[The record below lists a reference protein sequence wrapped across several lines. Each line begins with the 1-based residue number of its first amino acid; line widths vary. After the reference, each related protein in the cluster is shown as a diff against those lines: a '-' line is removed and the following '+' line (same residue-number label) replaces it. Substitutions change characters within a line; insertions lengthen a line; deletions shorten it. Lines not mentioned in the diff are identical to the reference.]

1 MLRLTK
7 FCHIRVTAHH
17 TTMKSVLWLPS
28 SCALFLFLNSCAN
41 KTPDVGPG
49 TGPYDSAGNYR
60 EDWADDPSKW
70 RKPGSRS
77 QQPADDLPMIA
88 KNEQPPANANPL
100 APQVSANPKP
110 AVTKVQSAPRETT
123 RPRETVKRTEEPKV
137 VATKPKPKPT
147 VAKAKPKAK
156 PKPKSTRYIVKS
168 GDSLSRIAARNGSSV
183 SAIQRA
189 NGISGTLIRP
199 GQSLVIPK
207 R

>member
-1 MLRLTK
+1 
-7 FCHIRVTAHH
+7 
-17 TTMKSVLWLPS
+17 MKPVLWLPS
-28 SCALFLFLNSCAN
+28 SCALFLVLTGCSNQ
-41 KTPDVGPG
+41 TPDVGPG

-70 RKPGSRS
+70 RKPGGRS

-110 AVTKVQSAPRETT
+110 AVTKVQSTP
-123 RPRETVKRTEEPKV
+123 TVKHTEEPKV
-137 VATKPKPKPT
+137 VATRPKPKPT
-147 VAKAKPKAK
+147 VVKPKPTVVKAKPKAK
-156 PKPKSTRYIVKS
+156 PKPKTTRYIVKS
-168 GDSLSRIAARNGSSV
+168 GDYLSRIAARNGSSV